1 MREDRRNFL
10 KKSCRAMSMMAM
22 ATQMRHFGLVD
33 VLAQKTRERAAAP
46 ADDDYKALVCVYL
59 DGGNDGNNSVI
70 PNFTAGY
77 AQYAAARQ
85 AQGLAISQASLLP
98 ISPPAMGGQTW
109 GLHPSLS
116 AIHPLFAAGK
126 MAIVAN
132 VGCLVQPLTRA
143 TYLGGSPRPYQLFS
157 HPDQSEQFLTGISS
171 FKSTTG
177 WGGRTADRTSTL
189 NPNAGIPM
197 ITSIAGASV
206 FTNGANSK
214 PLIVTAAPT
223 PLNQLLTLNGF
234 GTAADEL
241 ARRAAMDNARGQDL
255 SLTMVQNASV
265 ITQQAVNVSQ
275 QLSTDPTLTVTF
287 PSTTLGNQLK
297 QVAKLIK
304 LRTVLTMNRQIF
316 FVNLGGFDHHSSQ
329 ISPQSSLLTQ
339 VAQALKAFYDEMV
352 AQGAG
357 SQVTTFTMSDF
368 SRTFVP
374 AGSGGTVGSDHG
386 WGGPYFVIG
395 DAVQGGNFFGKPT
408 SNGSV
413 WQSLVTGTGDDADT
427 RGRFIPTVSVDQYA
441 ATLARWYGLAEA
453 DIPLVFPNIN
463 NFSGSNLGFMG

>member
-1 MREDRRNFL
+1 MKEDRRNFL
-10 KKSCRAMSMMAM
+10 KKSCRAMSMLAM

-33 VLAQKTRERAAAP
+33 VLAQQRRERTAAP

-70 PNFTAGY
+70 PNYTAGY
-77 AQYAAARQ
+77 TQYAAARQ

-98 ISPPAMGGQTW
+98 ISPPAMSGQLW
-109 GLHPSLS
+109 GFHPALS

-126 MAIVAN
+126 LAVVAN
-132 VGCLVQPLTRA
+132 VGCLVQPLTRT
-143 TYLGGSPRPYQLFS
+143 TYLGGAPRPYQLFS

-177 WGGRTADRTSTL
+177 WGGRTADRTGTL

-206 FTNGANSK
+206 FTSGANNK

-255 SLTMVQNASV
+255 SYTLVQNASV

-275 QLSTDPTLTVTF
+275 QLSTDPTVTATF
-287 PSTTLGNQLK
+287 PNTTLGNQLK

-329 ISPQSSLLTQ
+329 ISPQNTLLTQ

-368 SRTFVP
+368 SRTFIP

-386 WGGPYFVIG
+386 WGGPYFVMG
-395 DAVQGGNFFGKPT
+395 DAVQGGNFYGRPT

-413 WQSLVTGTGDDADT
+413 WQSLVTGSGDDADT